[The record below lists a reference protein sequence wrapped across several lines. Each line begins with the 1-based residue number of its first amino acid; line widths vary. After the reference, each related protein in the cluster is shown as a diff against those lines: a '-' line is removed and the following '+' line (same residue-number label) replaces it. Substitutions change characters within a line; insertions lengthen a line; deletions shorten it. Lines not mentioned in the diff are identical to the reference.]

1 MMLRSPLLAVLL
13 AAVACTHGKPP
24 APVPPAEHARAP
36 SGPKQP
42 PYRFVALGGSPVH
55 GVALEGGAVGVIE
68 GALRSVVA
76 LDGAVEKAHTVAPA
90 FLMGGESVPAR
101 LGGGFLF
108 WSPSVMYRARS
119 FLGPLEPVAPLPTN
133 AIDLAFGPGS
143 LLIVDPEGGRKAYD
157 LVKAQRVPLSPH
169 GVLDMATGDDE
180 RAVAVDASGRALA
193 STDGGKTW
201 RDVTGQMGGRP
212 GRPCA
217 AGTQVGFEISN
228 KEGVW
233 LATDGTMARGPLP
246 EPHPSGSTDSSL
258 KEVMFALGAGIPFGG
273 GQALV
278 GRGPEVRTVDLTTG
292 AVLSTRQ
299 VEPGLSCRVLS
310 TDDEGLA
317 VCYQY
322 SVKNPLTKV
331 VSHVLGPSPRIEKT
345 FQGTVA
351 PAYGAGVLIVSA
363 GCDGAHASSVACA
376 RRPGGTW
383 TQYDAQPAVDAT
395 ANPPP
400 TAAMA
405 AFLTPMPVV
414 WVSREDGGVTAL
426 ATKRPVK
433 PGEQFHV
440 ARYDLPGGTP
450 TFFDKVI
457 AALEHY
463 RWVVGRD
470 GTLRGFGPA
479 ASGGPTSSSIA
490 VDMRGHVETGV
501 RDFTDLAAAD
511 PTHALAGDAAHRLWQ
526 TVDGGAHWIEVA
538 TPPGRWGRSEA
549 TVIAG
554 GQAIQCS
561 LVGCVLPATGGSWL
575 RMGWPEDPPSL
586 MQDARVAAPGASATA
601 RPGGGDHPTPPP
613 EVVTAAPA
621 TPPAPVLPRLRCT
634 LRAEPQAVQP
644 HPAGPLREG
653 EDSKALFGGRLLPER
668 RGSQVF
674 VNLPYRDQYTGPGD
688 TIGPQSIG
696 HGLRAIVHFP
706 SANQSTFDLARLVQD
721 KAVVDAWYVEPFD
734 PSGAI
739 VHATSS
745 FASWAQATGRPGAKA
760 PSGGSGEA
768 PIRLGTGDDLT
779 HGARPVLSS
788 RPGHADGVLLGRE
801 GLVMWVDQTG
811 AVRPV
816 PASQG
821 HEIYSGYADAHG
833 KLFVASESS
842 AGGTQVIEVETGAVR
857 FRVPDALPFY
867 PLLRS
872 RASSYPA
879 IPLHVFAAPD
889 AIAVAP
895 DGSIGILRMPS
906 GVEPATEDDPA
917 LFLTGS
923 SPPVELAPWSKVEMA
938 SSAACQGDREGYRAV
953 IQTGLPWIAIEGS
966 LGFHFRTPG
975 MSAMVRWDKDRVCME
990 SVEVGYREM
999 EDSSS
1004 PTYGLKVMAVARFV
1018 GAGAEGGLVGTGR
1031 EATVREPAKC
1041 ALE

>member
-1 MMLRSPLLAVLL
+1 MQG
-13 AAVACTHGKPP
+13 T
-24 APVPPAEHARAP
+24 
-36 SGPKQP
+36 
-42 PYRFVALGGSPVH
+42 ALD
-55 GVALEGGAVGVIE
+55 GGAVGVIQ
-68 GALRSVVA
+68 GVTRSVVA
-76 LDGAVEKAHTVAPA
+76 PDGSVEKAHTVAPA
-90 FLMGGESVPAR
+90 FLMGGEPVPAR

-119 FLGPLEPVAPLPTN
+119 FLGLLEPVARLPTN

-143 LLIVDPEGGRKAYD
+143 LLIVDPQGGRKAYD
-157 LVKAQRVPLSPH
+157 LDKAQRVPLSPH
-169 GVLDMATGDDE
+169 GVLDIATGDDD
-180 RAVAVDASGRALA
+180 RAVAVDASGHALA

-201 RDVTGQMGGRP
+201 KDVTGQIGGRP

-217 AGTQVGFEISN
+217 VGTQVGFEISN
-228 KEGVW
+228 QEGVW
-233 LATDGTMARGPLP
+233 LATDGTMARGPLADLR
-246 EPHPSGSTDSSL
+246 PSGTSSTDAGL
-258 KEVMFALGAGIPFGG
+258 KQVMAALQVGIPLPG

-278 GRGPEVRTVDLTTG
+278 ARGPQVQTVDLTTG
-292 AVLSTRQ
+292 AVLSTRTL
-299 VEPGLSCRVLS
+299 EPGPSCRVLS
-310 TDDEGLA
+310 TDEEGLA

-322 SVKNPLTKV
+322 SVKNPSVTV
-331 VSHVLGPSPRIEKT
+331 VSHVLGPSPSTEKT
-345 FQGTVA
+345 FEGTLPTV
-351 PAYGAGVLIVSA
+351 YGAGTLIVSA
-363 GCDGAHASSVACA
+363 NCDGTHATSVACA

-383 TQYDAQPAVDAT
+383 TQYDAQPAVDVT

-414 WVSREDGGVTAL
+414 WVPREDGGVTAL
-426 ATKRPVK
+426 ATKRPVR

-450 TFFDKVI
+450 KFFDKVI

-490 VDMRGHVETGV
+490 VDTRGHVETGA

-538 TPPGRWGRSEA
+538 TPPGKWGRPEA
-549 TVIAG
+549 SVIVG

-561 LVGCVLPATGGSWL
+561 MVGCVLPATGGSWL
-575 RMGWPEDPPSL
+575 RVGWPEDPPSL
-586 MQDARVAAPGASATA
+586 TQDAGAAAPAAPGSSSD
-601 RPGGGDHPTPPP
+601 GGEEPPTPPP

-621 TPPAPVLPRLRCT
+621 NPPASVLPRLHCT
-634 LRAEPQAVQP
+634 VRAELQAVEP
-644 HPAGPLREG
+644 HPAAPSREG
-653 EDSKALFGGRLLPER
+653 EESKALFAGRLLLER

-706 SANQSTFDLARLVQD
+706 SANQSTFDLAKLVED
-721 KAVVDAWYVEPFD
+721 KAVVDGWYVEPFD
-734 PSGAI
+734 PSGPI
-739 VHATSS
+739 VHATSP
-745 FASWAQATGRPGAKA
+745 FAGWTHATGRPGVNA
-760 PSGGSGEA
+760 PSGGSKAA

-801 GLVMWVDQTG
+801 GLVMWVDHTG

-816 PASQG
+816 LSSQG
-821 HEIYSGYADAHG
+821 HEIYSGFADAHG

-842 AGGTQVIEVETGAVR
+842 AGGTRVIEVETGAVR
-857 FRVPDALPFY
+857 FRVPDVLPFY
-867 PLLRS
+867 PVLRS

-889 AIAVAP
+889 AVAVAP
-895 DGSIGILRMPS
+895 DGSIGILRIPS
-906 GVEPATEDDPA
+906 GVEPSTEDDPA
-917 LFLTGS
+917 LFLSES
-923 SPPVELAPWSKVEMA
+923 SPPVELAPWSKVETA
-938 SSAACQGDREGYRAV
+938 NSAACRGDREGYRAV
-953 IQTGLPWIAIEGS
+953 IQTGLPWITMEGS
-966 LGFHFRTPG
+966 LGFPFRTPG
-975 MSAMVRWDKDRVCME
+975 MSAMVRWGKDRVCLE
-990 SVEVGYREM
+990 SVEVGYRQM

-1041 ALE
+1041 GLE